1 MENSKKEYITKRLLK
16 RGSKKAFKLAS
27 KEAMEAN
34 GYIIVV
40 KDGWVVKEFS
50 DGRIERQE
58 KLDSELAGLEL
69 ILD

>member
-1 MENSKKEYITKRLLK
+1 MESEKKEYLTKRLLK

-34 GYIIVV
+34 GYVVIVV
-40 KDGWVVKEFS
+40 DGWVVKEFA
-50 DGRIERQE
+50 DGKIEKLE
-58 KLDSELAGLEL
+58 KLDTELTDQEL